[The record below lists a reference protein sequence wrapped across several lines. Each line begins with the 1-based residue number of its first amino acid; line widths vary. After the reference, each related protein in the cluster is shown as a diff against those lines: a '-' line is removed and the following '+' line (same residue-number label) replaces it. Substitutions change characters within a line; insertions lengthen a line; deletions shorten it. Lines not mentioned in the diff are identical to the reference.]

1 VEDAAIA
8 SCQSILGYTFEDPSL
23 LHKALT
29 HSSVAATRLD
39 SNERMEFLGDAVLG
53 LVICERLYRSQT
65 RAMEGQLTQVKS
77 VVVSRQTCAAVA
89 DEIGLTDAMRL
100 GRGFALADVP
110 SSLAAGVLESV
121 IGAIYLDGGL
131 EPARQFILRTMER
144 HMDAVLANQYS
155 LNYKSILQQYAQR
168 EWNCTP
174 EYEVLDEK
182 GPDHAKAFEIG
193 VFCNGRRY
201 PSAWGS
207 NKKQAEQL
215 AARAALLEVGAID
228 PEQEEDTR
236 G

>member
-1 VEDAAIA
+1 MEDAAIA
-8 SCQSILGYTFEDPSL
+8 RCQTILGYSFEDTSL

-53 LVICERLYRSQT
+53 LVICERLFRSQT
-65 RAMEGQLTQVKS
+65 RSMEGQLTQVKS

-89 DEIGLTDAMRL
+89 DEIGLTEAMRL
-100 GRGFALADVP
+100 GPGFALAEVP
-110 SSLAAGVLESV
+110 SSMAAGVLESV

-131 EPARQFILRTMER
+131 EPARTFILQTMER
-144 HMDAVLANQYS
+144 RMDAVLANQYS

-174 EYEVLDEK
+174 EYELLDEK
-182 GPDHAKAFEIG
+182 GPDHAKAFEIC

-201 PSAWGS
+201 PTAWGS

-228 PEQEEDTR
+228 AEQEEDAR

>member
-1 VEDAAIA
+1 MQDAAIER
-8 SCQSILGYTFEDPSL
+8 CQEILGYTFEDSSL
-23 LHKALT
+23 LEKALT
-29 HSSVAATRLD
+29 HSSVAACRLD

-53 LVICERLYRSQT
+53 LVICERLYCSQT
-65 RAMEGQLTQVKS
+65 SAMEGQLTQIKS
-77 VVVSRQTCAAVA
+77 VVVSRQTCATVA

-100 GRGFALADVP
+100 GRGFAQSDMP
-110 SSLAAGVLESV
+110 PSLAAGVLESV
-121 IGAIYLDGGL
+121 IGAVYLDGGL
-131 EPARQFILRTMER
+131 EPARGFVLRAMEP
-144 HMDAVLANQYS
+144 HIDAVLANQYS

-174 EYEVLDEK
+174 EYELLDEK

-201 PSAWGS
+201 PSAWGA

-215 AARAALLEVGAID
+215 AARAALLEMGAID
-228 PEQEEDTR
+228 PEREEDTR

>member
-1 VEDAAIA
+1 VEDAAIS
-8 SCQSILGYTFEDPSL
+8 SCQSILGYTFEDPTL

-29 HSSVAATRLD
+29 HSSVATTRLE
-39 SNERMEFLGDAVLG
+39 SNERLEFLGDAVLG
-53 LVICERLYRSQT
+53 LVICERLYRTQA
-65 RAMEGQLTQVKS
+65 RATEGQLTQVKS
-77 VVVSRQTCAAVA
+77 VVVSRATCAAVA
-89 DEIGLTDAMRL
+89 DETGLTEAMRL
-100 GRGFALADVP
+100 GRGFALSDVP
-110 SSLAAGVLESV
+110 PSMAAGLLESV

-131 EPARQFILRTMER
+131 EPARAFILKTMER

-174 EYEVLDEK
+174 EYEMLDEK

-193 VFCNGRRY
+193 VFSNGRRY

-215 AARAALLEVGAID
+215 AARAALLEVGAVD
-228 PEQEEDTR
+228 PEKEEDAR